1 MKTKYYFIISIL
13 FVALGLFGFIRDDEA
28 LKKFFSNFQNYTQ
41 TQPQEK
47 VYLHTDKPYY
57 AIGDDI
63 WFKAYVLDAQ
73 NLGPTTQ
80 SNILYVDLIN
90 SRDSIKKTLRLPL
103 IAGFGWGNFELK
115 DSLQEGNYRLRAYT
129 TWMRNF
135 GEEFYFDRTIKVG
148 NAWTNQVVTKT
159 TYTFSK
165 SGNDENVTANINY
178 SNLDGFP
185 YANKEVSYHAELDF
199 RSISKGKTTTD
210 DKGDISITF
219 TNDKPFLSKTG
230 RLTTSLKIAEST
242 IVNKYIPIKSTSN
255 ETDVQFF
262 PEGGD
267 LITGVR
273 SRVAFKAIGAD
284 GLGKTISGYIQ
295 DNENGRSAN
304 ISSKHLGM
312 GVFAFIP
319 QQGKTYE
326 AVVKFADGSEKKFK
340 LPLAKTEGLSLSL
353 TPNINDSVLVRIA
366 TNQAFAEKNIN
377 KEYTVIAQNSGN
389 IVYSGKSK
397 LSGLNFTARLAQ
409 SRFPQ
414 GITQFTL
421 LDENLLPIAER
432 LLFQLPKN
440 VLDLNI
446 NPDKETY
453 QKRNKTKL
461 NIKALDPDGKPIIGS
476 FSMAITDE
484 TKVPIAENEEN
495 TIFSTL
501 LLSSDIK
508 GYIENPNYYLNNV
521 NEEKLANA
529 DILMM
534 TQGWRRFSLKNIYYN
549 TLPVL
554 TYQPEK
560 TLSVSGKVTDGKNK
574 PVVGG
579 LVTMFSSMGQSML
592 IQAKTND
599 RGEFSID
606 SLNFNDSTKFVIQA
620 RTATGKKNVD
630 IELYNNPPQ
639 IVTKNENQPD
649 LTVNI
654 NESMQAYLKNS
665 KTQYEDWLKNG
676 IVNRSILLKEI
687 KVVDTK
693 PTVTNSSNLNG
704 AGFADRV
711 LTEKD
716 FQFATTVEQ
725 ALQGR
730 VAGLMMSGGVAYIR
744 GQPAQI
750 IIDGIYV
757 EADFLN
763 SINIQ
768 DVESIE
774 VLKSI
779 ANTAI
784 YGGRGAGGVIIINT
798 KRGKS
803 GYVSNTYAP
812 GIVTYSPIG
821 LFKPKEFYVPN
832 YENPKINT
840 EVADLRTT
848 VYWNPNIV
856 TDSLGNAQVEFF
868 NADGTGNYKVVLEGM
883 DLNGHIG
890 RKVIRYQ
897 VKPVQ

>member
-1 MKTKYYFIISIL
+1 MKTKYYFIFFIMLVSI
-13 FVALGLFGFIRDDEA
+13 GLFGFVRDDEA

-135 GEEFYFDRTIKVG
+135 GEEFYFDKTIKVG
-148 NAWTNQVVTKT
+148 NSWTNQVVTKT
-159 TYTFSK
+159 TYSFSK
-165 SGNDENVTANINY
+165 SGNNETVTANINY

-199 RSISKGKTTTD
+199 RSIAKGKTTTN
-210 DKGDISITF
+210 DKGDITITF

-230 RLTTSLKIAEST
+230 KLTTSLKIAENT

-267 LITGVR
+267 LIIGVR
-273 SRVAFKAIGAD
+273 GRVAFKAIGAD
-284 GLGKTISGYIQ
+284 GLGKTITGYIQ
-295 DNENGRSAN
+295 DNENVKSAN
-304 ISSKHLGM
+304 LSSKHLGM

-319 QQGKTYE
+319 QSGKTYE
-326 AVVKFADGSEKKFK
+326 AVIKFTDGSEKKFK
-340 LPLAKTEGLSLSL
+340 LPVAKPEGLSLSL
-353 TPNINDSVLVRIA
+353 TPNLNDSVVVRIA
-366 TNQAFAEKNIN
+366 TNQAFAEKNTN

-389 IVYSGKSK
+389 IVYTGKSK
-397 LSGLNFTARLAQ
+397 LAGLNFTARLAQ

-432 LLFQLPKN
+432 LFFQLPKN
-440 VLDLNI
+440 VLNLNI

-453 QKRNKTKL
+453 QKRSKAKM

-484 TKVPIAENEEN
+484 TKVPIAEDEES

-560 TLSVSGKVTDGKNK
+560 TLSVSGKVTEGKNK
-574 PVVGG
+574 PVIGG
-579 LVTMFSSMGQSML
+579 LVTMFSSVGQSML
-592 IQAKTND
+592 IQTNTND

-606 SLNFNDSTKFVIQA
+606 SLVFNDSTKFVIQA
-620 RTATGKKNVD
+620 RTASGKKNVD

-649 LTVNI
+649 LTINI

-665 KTQYEDWLKNG
+665 KTQYEEWLKNG
-676 IVNRSILLKEI
+676 IVNRSILLQEI
-687 KVVDTK
+687 RVVDTK

-704 AGFADRV
+704 AGFADKV

-716 FQFATTVEQ
+716 FQYALTLEQ

-730 VAGLMMSGGVAYIR
+730 VAGLLMSGGIAYIR
-744 GQPAQI
+744 GQQAQI

-757 EADFLN
+757 EGDFIN

-774 VLKSI
+774 ILKSI
-779 ANTAI
+779 GNTAI
-784 YGGRGAGGVIIINT
+784 YGSRGGGGVIIINT

-832 YENPKINT
+832 YENPKMNT

-856 TDSLGNAQVEFF
+856 TDSTGNAEVEYF
-868 NADGTGNYKVVLEGM
+868 NADGIGNYKVVLEGM

-897 VKPVQ
+897 VKPAQ

>member
-1 MKTKYYFIISIL
+1 MLVSI
-13 FVALGLFGFIRDDEA
+13 GLFGFVRDDEA

-135 GEEFYFDRTIKVG
+135 GEEFYFDKTIKVG
-148 NAWTNQVVTKT
+148 NSWTNQVVTKT
-159 TYTFSK
+159 TYSFSK
-165 SGNDENVTANINY
+165 SGNNETVTANINY

-199 RSISKGKTTTD
+199 RSIAKGKTTTN
-210 DKGDISITF
+210 DKGDITITF

-230 RLTTSLKIAEST
+230 KLTTSLKIAENT

-284 GLGKTISGYIQ
+284 GLGKTITGYIQ
-295 DNENGRSAN
+295 DNENVKSAN
-304 ISSKHLGM
+304 LSSKHLGM

-319 QQGKTYE
+319 QPGKTYE
-326 AVVKFADGSEKKFK
+326 AVIKFTDGSEKKFK
-340 LPLAKTEGLSLSL
+340 LPVAKPEGLSLSL
-353 TPNINDSVLVRIA
+353 TPNLNDSVVVRIA
-366 TNQAFAEKNIN
+366 TNQAFAEKNTN

-389 IVYSGKSK
+389 IVYTGKSK
-397 LSGLNFTARLAQ
+397 LAGLNFTARLAQ

-432 LLFQLPKN
+432 LFFQLPKN
-440 VLDLNI
+440 VLDLSL

-453 QKRNKTKL
+453 QKRSKAKM

-484 TKVPIAENEEN
+484 TKVPVAEDEES

-560 TLSVSGKVTDGKNK
+560 TLSVSGKVTEGKNK
-574 PVVGG
+574 PVIGG
-579 LVTMFSSMGQSML
+579 LVTMFSSVGQSML
-592 IQAKTND
+592 IQTNTND

-606 SLNFNDSTKFVIQA
+606 SLVFNDSTKFVIQA
-620 RTATGKKNVD
+620 RTASGKKNVD

-649 LTVNI
+649 LTINI

-665 KTQYEDWLKNG
+665 KTQYEEWLKNG
-676 IVNRSILLKEI
+676 IVNRSILLQEI
-687 KVVDTK
+687 RVVDTK

-704 AGFADRV
+704 AGFADKV

-716 FQFATTVEQ
+716 FQYALTLEQ

-730 VAGLMMSGGVAYIR
+730 VAGLLMSGGIAYIR
-744 GQPAQI
+744 GQQAQI

-757 EADFLN
+757 EGDFIN

-774 VLKSI
+774 ILKSI
-779 ANTAI
+779 GNTAI
-784 YGGRGAGGVIIINT
+784 YGSRGGGGVIIINT

-832 YENPKINT
+832 YENPKMNT

-856 TDSLGNAQVEFF
+856 TDSTGNAEVEYF
-868 NADGTGNYKVVLEGM
+868 NADGIGNYKVVLEGM

-897 VKPVQ
+897 VKPAQ

>member
-1 MKTKYYFIISIL
+1 MLLVSI
-13 FVALGLFGFIRDDEA
+13 GLFGFIRDDEA
-28 LKKFFSNFQNYTQ
+28 LKKFFSGFQNYTQ
-41 TQPQEK
+41 THPQEK

-135 GEEFYFDRTIKVG
+135 GEEFYFDKTIKVG

-159 TYTFSK
+159 TYNFSK
-165 SGNDENVTANINY
+165 NGNNETVIAKVNY

-185 YANKEVSYHAELDF
+185 YANKEVSYNAELDF
-199 RSISKGKTTTD
+199 RSIARGKTTTD

-219 TNDKPFLSKTG
+219 TNDKPFLSKTR

-273 SRVAFKAIGAD
+273 GRVAFKAIGSD

-304 ISSKHLGM
+304 LSSKHLGM

-326 AVVKFADGSEKKFK
+326 AVVTFADGSEKKFK
-340 LPLAKTEGLSLSL
+340 LPLAKPEGLSLSL

-366 TNQAFAEKNIN
+366 TNQAFAEKYKN
-377 KEYTVIAQNSGN
+377 KEYTLIAQNSGN
-389 IVYSGKSK
+389 IVYTGKSK

-421 LDENLLPIAER
+421 LDENLLPVAER
-432 LLFQLPKN
+432 LFFQLPKN
-440 VLDLNI
+440 VLNLNI
-446 NPDKETY
+446 NPDKEAY
-453 QKRNKTKL
+453 QKRSKAKL

-484 TKVPIAENEEN
+484 TKVPTVEDEES

-554 TYQPEK
+554 TYRPEK
-560 TLSVSGKVTDGKNK
+560 TLSVSGKVTEGKNK

-599 RGEFSID
+599 KGEFSID
-606 SLNFNDSTKFVIQA
+606 SLIFNDSTKFVIQA

-654 NESMQAYLKNS
+654 NESMKAYLKNS

-676 IVNRSILLKEI
+676 IVNRSILLQEV

-693 PTVTNSSNLNG
+693 PTITNSSNLNG
-704 AGFADRV
+704 AGFADKV

-716 FQFATTVEQ
+716 FQYALTLEQ

-730 VAGLMMSGGVAYIR
+730 VAGLMISGGIAYIR
-744 GQPAQI
+744 GQQAQI
-750 IIDGIYV
+750 ILDGIYV

-763 SINIQ
+763 SISIQ

-774 VLKSI
+774 ILKSI
-779 ANTAI
+779 GNTAI
-784 YGGRGAGGVIIINT
+784 YGSRGGGGVIVINT

-803 GYVSNTYAP
+803 GYVSNAYAP

-821 LFKPKEFYVPN
+821 LFNPKEFYVPN
-832 YENPKINT
+832 YENPKINN

-856 TDSLGNAQVEFF
+856 TDSTGNAQVEFF

-897 VKPVQ
+897 VKPLQ